1 MWPSHF
7 VGGQSLRRALQVKPG
22 VIRPVGAEPSMWR
35 PEQLGNVVATRVLT
49 LRIGEVESSVDLV
62 VGQPVRSPNAEEGEP
77 WWCPIRFGVGPDKL
91 WASAGEDSL
100 QALILALE
108 LARKLLPFYAK
119 QAGGTILLDPGDTD
133 VITPNAKL
141 MEFYGEAAGEALKA
155 IRQAD
160 RLLRDSED
168 PALTGIRQELG
179 RLVSKYGDK

>member
-1 MWPSHF
+1 MW
-7 VGGQSLRRALQVKPG
+7 K
-22 VIRPVGAEPSMWR
+22 

-49 LRIGEVESSVDLV
+49 LKIDDVESSVELL
-62 VGQPVRSPNAEEGEP
+62 VGQPVRSPDAEEGEP
-77 WWCPIRFGVGPDKL
+77 WWCPMRFGVGPDKL
-91 WASAGEDSL
+91 WASPGEDSL

-119 QAGGTILLDPGDTD
+119 QAGGTILDPDDLD
-133 VITPNAKL
+133 VITPNGKL

-160 RLLRDSED
+160 RLLRDNED